1 MVCRKASL
9 NAHHVEPLIGRPQL
23 RTGNR
28 LQFAYDHCIWTKK
41 QNKTKQCP
49 ISAATFVWWGHTLT
63 QTTWKHEYMHPCIN
77 GDTRMH
83 VFMLQGILRAPTEHH
98 LNTSAYLSTAA
109 DHFYPFR
116 VFMLWCFN
124 LQYKVPWGDCEIY
137 LKK

>member
-1 MVCRKASL
+1 MVCRKSISECTPCWTFNWKATAKNRKQTTVCIRSL
-9 NAHHVEPLIGRPQL
+9 HLN
-23 RTGNR
+23 
-28 LQFAYDHCIWTKK
+28 K
-41 QNKTKQCP
+41 KTKQCP

>member
-41 QNKTKQCP
+41 QKTKQCP